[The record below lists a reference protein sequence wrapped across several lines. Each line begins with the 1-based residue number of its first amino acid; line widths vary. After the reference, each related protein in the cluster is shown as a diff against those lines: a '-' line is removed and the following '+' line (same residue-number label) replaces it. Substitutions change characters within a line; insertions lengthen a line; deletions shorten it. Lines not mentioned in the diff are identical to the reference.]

1 MSTATQTYSAESNL
15 GASSRIAMVFRRV
28 PLVMFTAI
36 FIMISFRYL
45 VHPVHYAAE
54 AGISFTSPGGITIA
68 RVGFAAFPLSF
79 AILAL
84 TALLSTRWRLGGLYM
99 VLTVDCAVMAVR
111 IVGFQLDHSTASARL
126 LVPEAVLLILAVV
139 AIRLESAWLRRAG
152 NEVAPASNAF
162 PR

>member
-1 MSTATQTYSAESNL
+1 MSTATQTYSAESNP
-15 GASSRIAMVFRRV
+15 GASSRIATVFRRV
-28 PLVMFTAI
+28 PLIMFTAI

-139 AIRLESAWLRRAG
+139 AIRLESAWLRRVG

-162 PR
+162 PG

>member
-1 MSTATQTYSAESNL
+1 MSTATQTYSAEFNP
-15 GASSRIAMVFRRV
+15 GASSRIARVFRRV

-111 IVGFQLDHSTASARL
+111 IVGQLDHSTASARL

>member
-15 GASSRIAMVFRRV
+15 GASSRIATVFRRV
-28 PLVMFTAI
+28 PLIMFTAI

-45 VHPVHYAAE
+45 VHHVHYAAE

-139 AIRLESAWLRRAG
+139 AIRLESAWLRRVG

-162 PR
+162 PG

>member
-1 MSTATQTYSAESNL
+1 MSTATRTYSVEFNP
-15 GASSRIAMVFRRV
+15 GASSRIARVFRRV

-36 FIMISFRYL
+36 FIMISFHYL
-45 VHPVHYAAE
+45 VHPVQYAAQ
-54 AGISFTSPGGITIA
+54 AGIRFTSAGGITIA

-152 NEVAPASNAF
+152 NGVASASHSF

>member
-1 MSTATQTYSAESNL
+1 MSTATQTYSAESNP
-15 GASSRIAMVFRRV
+15 GASSRIATVFRRV
-28 PLVMFTAI
+28 PLIMFTAI

-45 VHPVHYAAE
+45 VHPVHYAAQ
-54 AGISFTSPGGITIA
+54 AGISFTSAGGITIA

-84 TALLSTRWRLGGLYM
+84 AALLSTRWRLGGLYM
-99 VLTVDCAVMAVR
+99 VLTVDCAVMTVR

-139 AIRLESAWLRRAG
+139 AIRLESAWLRRVG
-152 NEVAPASNAF
+152 NEVAPASHSF
-162 PR
+162 PH

>member
-1 MSTATQTYSAESNL
+1 MSTATQTYSAESNP
-15 GASSRIAMVFRRV
+15 GASSRIATVFRRV
-28 PLVMFTAI
+28 PLIMFTAI

-152 NEVAPASNAF
+152 NKVAPASNAF
-162 PR
+162 PH

>member
-1 MSTATQTYSAESNL
+1 MSTTTQTHSSEFNP
-15 GASSRIAMVFRRV
+15 GASSRIATVFRRV

-139 AIRLESAWLRRAG
+139 AIRLESAWLRRVG
-152 NEVAPASNAF
+152 NEVAPASSAF

>member
-1 MSTATQTYSAESNL
+1 MSTATQTYSAESNP
-15 GASSRIAMVFRRV
+15 GASSRIATVFRRV
-28 PLVMFTAI
+28 PLIMFTAI

-139 AIRLESAWLRRAG
+139 AIRLESAWLRRVG

>member
-1 MSTATQTYSAESNL
+1 MSTATQTYSAESNP
-15 GASSRIAMVFRRV
+15 GASSRIATVFRRV
-28 PLVMFTAI
+28 PLIMFTAI
-36 FIMISFRYL
+36 FILISFRYL

-139 AIRLESAWLRRAG
+139 AIRLESAWLRRVG

-162 PR
+162 PG

>member
-1 MSTATQTYSAESNL
+1 MSTATQTYSAEFNP
-15 GASSRIAMVFRRV
+15 GASSRIARVFRRV

-139 AIRLESAWLRRAG
+139 AIRLESAWLRRVG

>member
-1 MSTATQTYSAESNL
+1 MSTATQTYSAESNP
-15 GASSRIAMVFRRV
+15 GASSRIATVFRRV
-28 PLVMFTAI
+28 PLIMFTAI

-54 AGISFTSPGGITIA
+54 AGISFTSPDGITIA

-139 AIRLESAWLRRAG
+139 AIRLESAWLRRVG